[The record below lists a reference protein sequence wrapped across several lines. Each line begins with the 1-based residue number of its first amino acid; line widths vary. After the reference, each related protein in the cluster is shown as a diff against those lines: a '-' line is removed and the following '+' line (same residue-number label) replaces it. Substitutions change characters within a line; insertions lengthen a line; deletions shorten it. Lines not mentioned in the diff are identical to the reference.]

1 MFQEIYIAAN
11 HVSGKDLF
19 WNPSRLAKGA
29 GNILLLQALLDS
41 VHLLELSA
49 LLVGRKKITLVS
61 VGILRKV
68 DGKPL
73 LKDIEE
79 CADSKFSI
87 GLLD

>member
-11 HVSGKDLF
+11 QVSEKDLF

-49 LLVGRKKITLVS
+49 LLVGRKNYF
-61 VGILRKV
+61 GFGFRKV

-79 CADSKFSI
+79 CADSKFNI
-87 GLLD
+87 RLLD

>member
-1 MFQEIYIAAN
+1 MQKKNFLLFQEIYIAAN

-61 VGILRKV
+61 VI
-68 DGKPL
+68 GKSMENL
-73 LKDIEE
+73 
-79 CADSKFSI
+79 S
-87 GLLD
+87 